1 MNRPTQPDQL
11 GSRDRIA
18 AFAEA
23 TEVYAESL
31 KDPDL
36 ANVYWGKSLGLR
48 QALTILNAE
57 DRTAQGRRLG
67 GSTTGCGSR
76 RADPAGPSAATRSVV
91 SHTVMGPEGWRP
103 DDA

>member
-1 MNRPTQPDQL
+1 MNRTTQPDQL

-31 KDPDL
+31 EDPDL

-48 QALTILNAE
+48 QALAILSAE
-57 DRTAQGRRLG
+57 DGARTPRPQGQSATCKPRP
-67 GSTTGCGSR
+67 
-76 RADPAGPSAATRSVV
+76 ADPDVPSAATRPVV
-91 SHTVMGPEGWRP
+91 SPAAAAQGW
-103 DDA
+103 